1 MAGNKIFVLLLSAK
15 LYGLVGGT
23 KIQEPEERETYLIIA
38 DYFSSMPEVCSHWA
52 GSSDPKFIFP
62 IIIAR
67 AATYKPV
74 IIPER
79 FVKQAS

>member
-1 MAGNKIFVLLLSAK
+1 
-15 LYGLVGGT
+15 VGGT

-38 DYFSSMPEVCSHWA
+38 DYFSSMAEVCSHWA
-52 GSSDPKFIFP
+52 GISGQKFMFL

-79 FVKQAS
+79 IVKQAS